1 MYTDTIKQTKDK
13 VMTTTLTANEI
24 YTATATDLYRDL
36 VIRATLG
43 QVEEA
48 SVWYHEAQ
56 DVAQEV
62 ANNLNASLEIG
73 AGVVSAFSPRERW
86 SSNIT
91 KAVSFSLGKAVTGL
105 TNNLKMANAVLDEG
119 FDALKGLKTNAFA
132 RAIAGDT
139 EAVVIDVWMMRAA
152 SMPTDSPTQGQYHAL
167 TKAVNKV
174 AGEFGLTPR
183 TTQALI
189 WIVVRGSAI

>member
-1 MYTDTIKQTKDK
+1 MYNSIIKQTKDK
-13 VMTTTLTANEI
+13 VMTTLTANEI

-43 QVEEA
+43 QVEQA

-56 DVAQEV
+56 EVAQEV
-62 ANNLNASLEIG
+62 ANNLNASLEVG

-86 SSNIT
+86 TSNIT
-91 KAVSFSLGKAVTGL
+91 KSIAFSLGHEVKGL
-105 TNNLKMANAVLDEG
+105 TNNLKMANAVLDG
-119 FDALKGLKTNAFA
+119 GIDALKGLKTNAFA
-132 RAIAGDT
+132 RAIFGDT
-139 EAVVIDVWMMRAA
+139 DAVVIDVWMMRAA
-152 SMPTDSPTQGQYHAL
+152 AMPTDSPTQGQYHAL
-167 TKAVNKV
+167 TKAVEKV

>member
-1 MYTDTIKQTKDK
+1 MNATLANE
-13 VMTTTLTANEI
+13 TLTAQ
-24 YTATATDLYRDL
+24 ATELYRDL
-36 VIRATLG
+36 IIRATLG

-56 DVAQEV
+56 EVAQEV
-62 ANNLNASLEIG
+62 AHNLNASLEVG

-91 KAVSFSLGKAVTGL
+91 KAVAYSLGHEVKGL
-105 TNNLKMANAVLDEG
+105 SNNLKMANAVLDEG
-119 FDALKGLKTNAFA
+119 ISALKGLKTNAFA

-139 EAVVIDVWMMRAA
+139 DAVVIDVWMCRAA
-152 SMPTDSPTQGQYHAL
+152 QLKNDSPTQAQYHAL
-167 TKAVNKV
+167 TKATVKV

-183 TTQALI
+183 TAQALI